1 MKRTLFLVLV
11 GLLLTSSITFSQDT
25 SVPTETQTG
34 SETIAAL
41 VNGEIITKEAL
52 SAAAGLN
59 QIFQVVF
66 TQLPQGFGAALLS
79 SPEGTAFLDRYQR
92 DVLVQLI
99 DTRLLVQL
107 AKERGI
113 EVDESKVTEQVEN
126 HIDQIMQQNQLTLDK
141 IDDILRQQDS
151 SLDEYREN
159 LAEDFR
165 EQQMVQG
172 LQDEI
177 VQGAAVSEEE
187 IQVYYAEHQSDYTTE
202 DGTTSPIAD
211 VYDKIRDT
219 LLQKARSDL
228 WNTWFTEAVDGAQ
241 IEILF

>member
-1 MKRTLFLVLV
+1 MKRTFLLILV
-11 GLLLTSSITFSQDT
+11 GFLLTSSIAFSQDA
-25 SVPTETQTG
+25 SAPTETQTG
-34 SETIAAL
+34 SETIAAR
-41 VNGEIITKEAL
+41 VNGEIITKETL

-66 TQLPQGFGAALLS
+66 TQLPQGFGTALLS

-92 DVLVQLI
+92 DVLDRLI
-99 DTRLLVQL
+99 DSRLLVQL

-113 EVDESKVTEQVEN
+113 EVDESRVTEQVES

-141 IDDILRQQDS
+141 IDDILKQQGS
-151 SLDEYREN
+151 SLDEYKEN
-159 LAEDFR
+159 LAKSFR
-165 EQQMVQG
+165 EQQMVRG

-177 VQGAAVSEEE
+177 VQDAAVSEEE
-187 IQVYYAEHQSDYTTE
+187 IQAYYAEHKSDYTTA

-211 VYDKIRDT
+211 VHDKIRDT
-219 LLQKARSDL
+219 LLQRARSDL
-228 WNTWFTEAVDGAQ
+228 WNAWFTEAKDGAQ